1 MLASLFYV
9 GDGFRDVVEGEGGV
23 AGQRWV
29 LVLVLVLLV
38 SRNDGKVELW
48 VHHSVSLSPRLL

>member
-1 MLASLFYV
+1 MLASLFHV
-9 GDGFRDVVEGEGGV
+9 GDGFRDVVEGEGCV

-48 VHHSVSLSPRLL
+48 VHHAV